1 MAPKPRRVER
11 RSASQNPEPIRPED
25 SHPEVPLSTIEGSP
39 NPPEHSEDPS
49 SYTKGKSRAETPQDE
64 DADMADAEEDAETLR
79 TLQKTRRQLEIRLK
93 IQREQAQIKRIERE
107 LQDYAEGHESPHD
120 SSEADPDIVNTDA
133 EGIERG
139 SKRSRADTTQES
151 VHHPKRNE
159 PSSKPPPRVGLE
171 NKYRGRNM
179 HEYNTFMARM
189 QNHFDQH
196 FQYFTSD
203 RLKISAAVAETHDD
217 ILLKWTQHKQ
227 ETPTENRPWKEF
239 QDFCLHLINDPK
251 MLVRQMMQRYI
262 DSRQTPDQSVRDFA
276 SRLKQIEQYL
286 DPYSEKQRKEHL
298 RAKVLPEIRNEI
310 LKYPDEPESY
320 DSYIAHLH
328 AVEES
333 MPIRRNA
340 LRSAQLTRNSRS
352 ESRRDRKDFR
362 SDSRYDRR
370 DFRSNS
376 RYDRRD
382 FRSDSRYDRR
392 DFQNDS
398 RYDRKDFRSDSR
410 HHVQATTDESSAKE
424 GQQSKKCNYCHRK
437 GHDEK
442 ECYIKQRERRSK
454 PERSTTNSTESKK

>member
-1 MAPKPRRVER
+1 MAPKSRRVER

-39 NPPEHSEDPS
+39 NPPKHSEGPS
-49 SYTKGKSRAETPQDE
+49 SYTKGKRRAETPQDE

-239 QDFCLHLINDPK
+239 
-251 MLVRQMMQRYI
+251 
-262 DSRQTPDQSVRDFA
+262 
-276 SRLKQIEQYL
+276 
-286 DPYSEKQRKEHL
+286 
-298 RAKVLPEIRNEI
+298 
-310 LKYPDEPESY
+310 
-320 DSYIAHLH
+320 
-328 AVEES
+328 
-333 MPIRRNA
+333 
-340 LRSAQLTRNSRS
+340 
-352 ESRRDRKDFR
+352 
-362 SDSRYDRR
+362 
-370 DFRSNS
+370 
-376 RYDRRD
+376 
-382 FRSDSRYDRR
+382 
-392 DFQNDS
+392 
-398 RYDRKDFRSDSR
+398 
-410 HHVQATTDESSAKE
+410 
-424 GQQSKKCNYCHRK
+424 
-437 GHDEK
+437 
-442 ECYIKQRERRSK
+442 
-454 PERSTTNSTESKK
+454 